1 MGYRTVVILSN
12 NLAHVWEKDA
22 SLGEKIMIAASRP
35 DAHFEYGDIIEQVH
49 CDVQSLVAIDSMTG
63 YKMSTTNW
71 YIGQDHQKI
80 KLQLL
85 ENAAEA
91 MGYKLVKKD

>member
-12 NLAHVWEKDA
+12 DEAHIWKNDA

-49 CDVQSLVAIDSMTG
+49 CDIQSLVAIDSLTG
-63 YKMSTTNW
+63 YSMANSNW
-71 YIGQDHQKI
+71 YISQDHQKM
-80 KLQLL
+80 KLELL
-85 ENAAEA
+85 QNAAEK